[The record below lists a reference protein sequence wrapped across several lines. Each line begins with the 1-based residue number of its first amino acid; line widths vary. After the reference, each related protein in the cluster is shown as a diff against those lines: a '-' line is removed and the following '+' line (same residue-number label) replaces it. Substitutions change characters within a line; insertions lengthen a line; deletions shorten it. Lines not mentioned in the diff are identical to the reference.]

1 MDLFL
6 VPNNPEQ
13 TVLVSLNGVAH
24 YQVTTDK
31 VPNSGRR
38 ISRLQ
43 RPAESEE
50 DSIIAEIEWKTWEQP
65 TVLRSPLLK
74 RNVSGVTTSSAASF
88 KQRTNGSEIHNSRR
102 PHKACRRVDGK
113 TVGVLGTEFL
123 YKRARFTPTRYFLG
137 NDNVEYRWRIVKGVG
152 CVLTHGKTNEEIAR
166 FTYTATDE
174 GLYAGER
181 KSRLRIQPCSVDI
194 DLIVLSFLMMEKKRQ
209 DRAGDRAFALIE
221 QNHDEDPQGEGDG
234 GDGGGGGA

>member
-6 VPNNPEQ
+6 VPNNPER

-31 VPNSGRR
+31 VANSGRR
-38 ISRLQ
+38 VLRLQ

-50 DSIIAEIEWKTWEQP
+50 DSIIAEIEWKTWEYP
-65 TVLRSPLLK
+65 TVLRSSLLK
-74 RNVSGVTTSSAASF
+74 
-88 KQRTNGSEIHNSRR
+88 
-102 PHKACRRVDGK
+102 HKARRRVNGK

-123 YKRARFTPTRYFLG
+123 YKRSHFTSTRYFLG
-137 NDNVEYRWRIVKGVG
+137 NDNVEYRWKIVKGIG
-152 CVLTHGKTNEEIAR
+152 CVLTHGETSEEIAR
-166 FTYTATDE
+166 FTYASTDE

-194 DLIVLSFLMMEKKRQ
+194 DLIVLSFLMMEKKRR
-209 DRAGDRAFALIE
+209 DRAGDKAFALLE

-234 GDGGGGGA
+234 GDGGGG